1 MQHSFSFTLICVC
14 VDSRYN
20 LQSRTSHCMPKGS
33 QRKQLHKIN
42 FMWIGF
48 HRISLGL
55 LSDGFTVIYWKKLH
69 WNLQKDNLRDQGS
82 NGHIKWTSTLHHR
95 LPNWELLIK
104 SKRFLVKVPIRP
116 HFPGQICINFMK
128 FLCLL
133 QIVFI
138 VLVKWGVPK
147 NYHIFS
153 WSNIEHDQKMR
164 PLGHNFWWVLPVES
178 PCSLLKLQSFLVKKQ
193 LEFFR
198 INLSFSFLSF
208 VNPKPIIWGW
218 VKTLVHDVNPKIAGI
233 HGCSSH

>member
-1 MQHSFSFTLICVC
+1 MC

-20 LQSRTSHCMPKGS
+20 LQSRTSHCMLKGS

-42 FMWIGF
+42 LMWVGF
-48 HRISLGL
+48 HRIPLGL
-55 LSDGFTVIYWKKLH
+55 LRWIYCDLLEQIALEFTKGQSATKG
-69 WNLQKDNLRDQGS
+69 QMATF
-82 NGHIKWTSTLHHR
+82 WTSTLHHR
-95 LPNWELLIK
+95 LPNGVAHKICVSW
-104 SKRFLVKVPIRP
+104 SVPIRP

-164 PLGHNFWWVLPVES
+164 PLGHNFWWVFLVES
-178 PCSLLKLQSFLVKKQ
+178 PCSLLKLQSFLVKK
-193 LEFFR
+193 
-198 INLSFSFLSF
+198 NLTFS
-208 VNPKPIIWGW
+208 G
-218 VKTLVHDVNPKIAGI
+218 
-233 HGCSSH
+233 